1 MTTNNNAVAVAERRG
16 RLEAQIEAVDERI
29 EVLKLKIAANKIEL
43 ADLEAKYQEHLKNR
57 PTNDTNNQ

>member
-29 EVLKLKIAANKIEL
+29 EVLKLKIAANNIEL
-43 ADLEAKYQEHLKNR
+43 ADLEAKYEEHLRNR
-57 PTNDTNNQ
+57 PGNENVE